1 MAGTPKAVVPSAPD
15 RIFAEVRPLG
25 PARTASSHIDPQT
38 SNPERADGH
47 PTYSTNWSD
56 SRDCHAI
63 VIQVPNFSQSSAS
76 KDPTNAACVVH
87 ASFPKGF
94 QVSYMHTRTVSG
106 CNWPSVCVLD
116 SDLEWPCTS
125 GPSNPL
131 GQSPPCVP
139 EESSDQ
145 SIRRSRMSDGF
156 VSWDVVDVGYR
167 QKFPG
172 PPTVSEMSES
182 YRCWHLERTLV
193 RGCSG
198 DHNPN
203 VEEGAENGE
212 GDDACNRGVHRAH
225 VPSRQTAGEEGCNLT
240 HGGET

>member
-1 MAGTPKAVVPSAPD
+1 MVGTPKAVVPSATD
-15 RIFAEVRPLG
+15 RIFAEVRPFG
-25 PARTASSHIDPQT
+25 PVRIASFHIDPQT

-47 PTYSTNWSD
+47 PTYSINWND

-116 SDLEWPCTS
+116 GDLEWPCTS

-145 SIRRSRMSDGF
+145 SIRRSRMMVLYRGMPWTW
-156 VSWDVVDVGYR
+156 WDTAKNFRVLPLPLRCRRAVDAGIWNGLSYEDV
-167 QKFPG
+167 PATTI
-172 PPTVSEMSES
+172 PT
-182 YRCWHLERTLV
+182 
-193 RGCSG
+193 
-198 DHNPN
+198 
-203 VEEGAENGE
+203 
-212 GDDACNRGVHRAH
+212 
-225 VPSRQTAGEEGCNLT
+225 
-240 HGGET
+240 